1 MPRKRTPIPKP
12 EELSA
17 DSGRFIQDLQQET
30 DRGVA
35 LVGAAFL
42 DDAVRA
48 LIRAALIKES
58 ETADRLF
65 EYPRPL
71 ATFDARI
78 DVAYCMGLI
87 GKAMYQ
93 DLGLIRDIRNRF
105 AHQHHP
111 ASFEEIELP
120 QLCEQLQAAR
130 SIVNSVNFIVP
141 DARGNFIFAVV
152 LLTQRILLNGL
163 ATKHAITS
171 SMA

>member
-1 MPRKRTPIPKP
+1 MRATVGARARQPQGELACLAREEEGGVLSVPRKRTPIPKP

-71 ATFDARI
+71 ATFDAHLRC
-78 DVAYCMGLI
+78 A
-87 GKAMYQ
+87 
-93 DLGLIRDIRNRF
+93 N
-105 AHQHHP
+105 
-111 ASFEEIELP
+111 
-120 QLCEQLQAAR
+120 
-130 SIVNSVNFIVP
+130 
-141 DARGNFIFAVV
+141 
-152 LLTQRILLNGL
+152 
-163 ATKHAITS
+163 
-171 SMA
+171 